1 MKLKYFPLALTLAG
15 LGLFNLSA
23 QAQDSSADDLAKKL
37 ANPIAAL
44 ISVPF
49 EYTWDTN
56 GGPNKDGTKH
66 SLTLKPVIP
75 VTLNSEWNLISR
87 TVAPLTNQTNMVPN
101 STQTGIGDITQSFFF
116 SPKAPTANGI
126 IWGVGPVI
134 NIPTNVDGLSSKQ
147 WGMGPTGVIL
157 KQDGA
162 YSYGML
168 AYNMFGKEKDGVPA
182 ASKLNY
188 MFLQP
193 FVTRQLGQGLSVSAN
208 LESQYNWTSERWTVP
223 VNLSVAQVMKLGSQP
238 VSFSLGARY
247 FAARPDGA
255 PEWGLRANM
264 TLLFPK

>member
-1 MKLKYFPLALTLAG
+1 MKLKFLPITLTLAG
-15 LGLFNLSA
+15 SGLFHLSA

-56 GGPNKDGTKH
+56 GGPNKDGNKH
-66 SLTLKPVIP
+66 ALTLKPVIP
-75 VTLNSEWNLISR
+75 VSLTSEWNLISR
-87 TVAPLTNQTNMVPN
+87 TVAPLVHQTNMVPN

-116 SPKAPTANGI
+116 SPKTPTSNGI

-134 NIPTNVDGLSSKQ
+134 NIPTHVDGLSSKQ

-157 KQDGA
+157 KQDGP

-168 AYNMFGKEKDGVPA
+168 AYNMFGKEKEGVPA
-182 ASKLNY
+182 SNKLNY

-193 FVTRQLGQGLSVSAN
+193 FLTRQLGQGLSVSAN
-208 LESQYNWTSERWTVP
+208 LESQYNWTSERWTIP
-223 VNLSVAQVMKLGSQP
+223 VNLSVAQVMKIASQP
-238 VSFSLGARY
+238 VSFSVGARY
-247 FAARPDGA
+247 FAARPDGT